1 MGKTDRAKAREAIQ
15 AKGLQASMR
24 IGKLPLT
31 AKQKRFAEAI
41 VLEGMTGADAYRT
54 AYDTQGKP
62 AIAGVEAHKLRAN
75 PKIANTIEALERAK
89 ELAASQSAESL
100 KSLVIST
107 LVDVAANS
115 DRDSVRVAAVKTLG
129 TVVGVDMFRETK
141 RVEHVKDSGEIRAQ
155 ILDQL
160 KTITMQAND
169 VQDVDAHALLDELTG
184 GGVDDASLGDPTG
197 GVHPQTAAW
206 DSGSDIHSTPHEPS
220 SPETTP
226 ISSKTPTPRGDIFGE
241 NDDAAPQ

>member
-1 MGKTDRAKAREAIQ
+1 
-15 AKGLQASMR
+15 MR

-160 KTITMQAND
+160 KTITMQASD
-169 VQDVDAHALLDELTG
+169 VQDVDATTLLTELV
-184 GGVDDASLGDPTG
+184 GVDESAQADPTG

-206 DSGSDIHSTPHEPS
+206 DSGSDMHSTPHEQ
-220 SPETTP
+220 SPQISEPTP
-226 ISSKTPTPRGDIFGE
+226 ISSKTPTPRGDIFGGK
-241 NDDAAPQ
+241 DDAAPQ